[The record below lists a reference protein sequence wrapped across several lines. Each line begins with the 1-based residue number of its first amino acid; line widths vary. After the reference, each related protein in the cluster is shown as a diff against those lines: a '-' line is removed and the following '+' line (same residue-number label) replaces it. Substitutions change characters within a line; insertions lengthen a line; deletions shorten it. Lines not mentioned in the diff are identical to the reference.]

1 MTFKQIATTTL
12 FSALLLSAPAAM
24 AQDPQGYGQPPQSAA
39 AAQPADDATVTS
51 FAEAMGEVQVIQQKF
66 SEQLQGVED
75 NDKARELQMKAQEE
89 MVTAVEASGEPD
101 GSGSGAEGK
110 SREKASVP
118 VTDDTHYGP
127 APAGPILWT
136 VSCQGPDDTPS
147 HTSGFFCVC
156 RMGLVG
162 SRVILPTGYL
172 LW

>member
-24 AQDPQGYGQPPQSAA
+24 AQDPQGYGQPPQSAV

-89 MVTAVEASGEPD
+89 MVTAVEASGISVQDYNALASRMDQDP
-101 GSGSGAEGK
+101 AL
-110 SREKASVP
+110 REKVEKKLQS
-118 VTDDTHYGP
+118 
-127 APAGPILWT
+127 L
-136 VSCQGPDDTPS
+136 
-147 HTSGFFCVC
+147 
-156 RMGLVG
+156 
-162 SRVILPTGYL
+162 
-172 LW
+172 

>member
-89 MVTAVEASGEPD
+89 MVTAVEASGISVQDYNALARRMDQDP
-101 GSGSGAEGK
+101 AL
-110 SREKASVP
+110 REKVEKKLQS
-118 VTDDTHYGP
+118 
-127 APAGPILWT
+127 L
-136 VSCQGPDDTPS
+136 
-147 HTSGFFCVC
+147 
-156 RMGLVG
+156 
-162 SRVILPTGYL
+162 
-172 LW
+172 

>member
-1 MTFKQIATTTL
+1 MTFNQIATTTL

-89 MVTAVEASGEPD
+89 MVTAVEASGISVQDYNALASRMDQDP
-101 GSGSGAEGK
+101 AL
-110 SREKASVP
+110 REKVEKKLQS
-118 VTDDTHYGP
+118 
-127 APAGPILWT
+127 
-136 VSCQGPDDTPS
+136 
-147 HTSGFFCVC
+147 
-156 RMGLVG
+156 M
-162 SRVILPTGYL
+162 
-172 LW
+172 